1 MFVYRMVFWEDPK
14 LSQVCVCVRVCVCV
28 CGVFF
33 RSPTSQEK
41 QELVAETWCKE
52 GPVKKTDAI
61 SVFTSLRGSVFQAV
75 FFQKI
80 TSIKTLQLRSFH
92 QDHVGSNKLTK
103 NETLGSTTG

>member
-52 GPVKKTDAI
+52 GPVKKNGCHFSVHQFERVGI
-61 SVFTSLRGSVFQAV
+61 SSCIFSEDHINQNTAAS
-75 FFQKI
+75 
-80 TSIKTLQLRSFH
+80 QLPSRPCWV
-92 QDHVGSNKLTK
+92 Q
-103 NETLGSTTG
+103 